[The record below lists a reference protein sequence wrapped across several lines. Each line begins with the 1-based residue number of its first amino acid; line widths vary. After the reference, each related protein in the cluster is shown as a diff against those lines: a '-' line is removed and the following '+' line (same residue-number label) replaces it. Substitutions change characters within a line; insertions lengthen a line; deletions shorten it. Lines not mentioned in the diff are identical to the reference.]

1 MNWQINNDN
10 CYDEKAFLTSILD
23 TFALLLLFTCMT
35 TEERWRQKMR
45 SIQTFS
51 ARFQDG
57 GLFWTILL
65 NLFLLLEKLEVAAV
79 VWYLYAREQ
88 QWDQH
93 EFMNKFCFCQSQKS
107 KCSHYLL
114 VELGLSICLQITWQI
129 TEKLTFWLVATIVL
143 LLPEVK
149 LETIQFTWYGF
160 SFSCSFSGCRL

>member
-1 MNWQINNDN
+1 MTIIMMS
-10 CYDEKAFLTSILD
+10 KRFLHRFSILSPFFYCWLVWPRKKD
-23 TFALLLLFTCMT
+23 GDRRCD
-35 TEERWRQKMR
+35 R
-45 SIQTFS
+45 SRTFS
-51 ARFQDG
+51 AARFQDG

-79 VWYLYAREQ
+79 WYLYAGEQ

-107 KCSHYLL
+107 KCSYYLL
-114 VELGLSICLQITWQI
+114 VELGLSICLQTTWQI